1 MVNIDVGNIYI
12 TSGTVSGNTITGGTT
27 VDIQTTKIDQNM
39 DNQVT
44 ILPIPISR
52 GSRSSKTAYARAI
65 DLKRIKEVVSVQG
78 FLIDEPPSRAIDK
91 KNNLL
96 TLAKTGGALTLVWGQ
111 GNYQTLWKPSTS
123 PYGVF
128 ILKIMFTETAGLI
141 ADASGFTGDPPPERS
156 MAIQIQLVR
165 GKDM

>member
-1 MVNIDVGNIYI
+1 MTTAIDPGNIYI

-44 ILPIPISR
+44 ILPIPISK

-78 FLIDEPPSRAIDK
+78 FLIEEPTSRAIDK

-96 TLAKTGGALTLVWGQ
+96 TLAKKGGALTGKLSDS
-111 GNYQTLWKPSTS
+111 L
-123 PYGVF
+123 
-128 ILKIMFTETAGLI
+128 ET
-141 ADASGFTGDPPPERS
+141 
-156 MAIQIQLVR
+156 
-165 GKDM
+165 